1 MDNIFVYT
9 DIFSDLAINLLKFI
23 FLTREREREF
33 LVSPL
38 LFVREGM
45 LIDIKH

>member
-23 FLTREREREF
+23 FLTRERENSSFRF
-33 LVSPL
+33 V